1 MSLKIETVSVEL
13 LRAGPRHNQLVSPLT
28 QYLAV
33 CGNAPAGRVS
43 LRYEHGEIERLL
55 QELRY
60 RVEDPDDARRAY
72 KVLDQLGHDVAELL
86 AAVPGLSGAL
96 EGHVGGESTLRHLRI
111 VMSASELALLPFEA
125 SKLPVGEAAGSAWLA
140 QRPRS
145 PVCITRHIRSVAER
159 GNTWPSRPRL
169 LFISGPR
176 TPHEEHEKALREAL
190 APWRDGSGSV
200 DEWLTVLRDAEIDGI
215 CREVKRGAT
224 DGHGP
229 YTHIHLLAHGAP
241 FDPYDRHSP
250 VGIELLGEIVSGKQL
265 ATALCLMDGAGVRY
279 PSVVTLATCDS
290 GAVLD
295 VRTVDASIAH
305 DLHDQGI
312 TLVVASQF
320 PLTVEGSIPL
330 VSGLYPLLLK
340 GEHPLVA
347 LYSVR
352 SQMHSLLAHRNH
364 DWAAIVAYEALPPD
378 LDSQL
383 DVLRYWQA
391 RRAQC
396 GALKR
401 FEALGEHASQGGT
414 TTAADWHERLREVE
428 SASKDLPYEGSYKLE
443 CDGLRA
449 AAEKRIA
456 LALLAGAFGSAPVGA
471 LSDRISDRL
480 VQSRDMYW
488 RATQAFL
495 GSWQEPGRKKANLH
509 WLLGQVL
516 ALDAILGRP
525 LDPGHL
531 ALARMAAETDLQSPH
546 VDDRAWARVSLSEQA
561 LLQLGTR
568 SIDADVRKRLVDT
581 CLEQARLILEL
592 CGPLSEQAVSTAR
605 QFRRYVDDLGAED
618 RREVL
623 NRFLG
628 RFPVDWL
635 IEGGLIATAH
645 EALVILGEGIR
656 RPAAGAVRPP
666 VPTRLP
672 SPAPEVPLS
681 GGAEPRPNTL
691 VPVRR
696 NSESTIRMSIEMLS
710 AANGDCLWLEYG
722 DPCRPHRV
730 LIDCGAKDTARLLAP
745 RIAALQSEKGR
756 RPFELF
762 VLTHVDADHI
772 SGALPLFEEPG
783 ASAWFDDVW
792 FNGTPQMQRFLSVQ
806 QGDDFSKR
814 LARADDPFPWNQ
826 AFDVEGTGTRPPVVI
841 RRSEPRSVM
850 LPGGLRLTLLS
861 PTEQELMTM
870 ARKWRAALKELEP
883 HETLGRAAAPLPD
896 PETCD
901 LMRIA
906 REPVRRDPSAANGSS
921 IALLAEFDGYSV
933 LLTGDAYAE
942 VLTASIRSLLDAR
955 GRGEARLPLS
965 AFKLS
970 HHGSAHATTSELLG
984 VIDCQN
990 YLVSTN
996 STIFQ
1001 HPDVAALARVV
1012 LEGGQ
1017 AERRPILHFNHRSER
1032 TSFWG
1037 SRALQ
1042 RRYDFQSVFPAD
1054 GQSGLAFRLPLPNG
1068 RL

>member
-1 MSLKIETVSVEL
+1 MSLHIETVSVEL

-60 RVEDPDDARRAY
+60 RVEDPDDARRAG

-96 EGHVGGESTLRHLRI
+96 DGHVGGESILRHLRI

-159 GNTWPSRPRL
+159 GNTWPARPRL

-176 TPHEEHEKALREAL
+176 TPHNEHEQALRTAV

-200 DEWLTVLRDAEIDGI
+200 DKWLTVMRDADIDQI
-215 CREVKRGAT
+215 CREVHRGAA

-229 YTHIHLLAHGAP
+229 YTHVHVLAHGAP
-241 FDPYDRHSP
+241 FDPYDRYSP
-250 VGIELLGEIVSGKQL
+250 VGIELRGEIVSGKQL
-265 ATALCLMDGAGVRY
+265 ATALCLMDGAGIRH

-320 PLTVEGSIPL
+320 PLTVEGSVPL
-330 VSGLYPLLLK
+330 VAGLYPLLLK
-340 GEHPLVA
+340 GEHPLLA
-347 LYSVR
+347 LYVVR
-352 SQMHSLLAHRNH
+352 SQLHSLLAHRNH
-364 DWAAIVAYEALPPD
+364 DWAAVVAYEALPPD
-378 LDSQL
+378 LESQL
-383 DVLRYWQA
+383 DDLRYWQA
-391 RRAQC
+391 RRAQK
-396 GALKR
+396 GALER
-401 FEALGEHASQGGT
+401 LEALAEQAEQGEAT
-414 TTAADWHERLREVE
+414 TEADWTEYLHQVDG
-428 SASKDLPYEGSYKLE
+428 ASDDLPHAGAYKLE
-443 CDGLRA
+443 CEGLRA
-449 AAEKRIA
+449 AAEKRVA
-456 LALLAGAFGSAPVGA
+456 LALLAGAVGNAPIGK
-471 LSDRISDRL
+471 LSDQIRDRL
-480 VQSRDMYW
+480 VRSRGIYW

-516 ALDAILGRP
+516 SLDAVLGRP
-525 LDPGHL
+525 LDAGQL
-531 ALARMAAETDLQSPH
+531 ALARMAAETDLQSPN

-568 SIDADVRKRLVDT
+568 SASDEERRQLVET
-581 CLEQARLILEL
+581 SLGHARQILDL
-592 CGPLSEQAVSTAR
+592 CGPLSEPVTSTTR
-605 QFRRYVDDLGAED
+605 QFRRYVDDLGAEG
-618 RREVL
+618 RREALERLLGHFPENWLGEHGLVATAREVL
-623 NRFLG
+623 K
-628 RFPVDWL
+628 
-635 IEGGLIATAH
+635 
-645 EALVILGEGIR
+645 ILGDGASDR
-656 RPAAGAVRPP
+656 RRDAVRPP
-666 VPTRLP
+666 LAARRPPDPPEEPPDAGTESRQAVLSPTRMERP
-672 SPAPEVPLS
+672 SASV
-681 GGAEPRPNTL
+681 
-691 VPVRR
+691 
-696 NSESTIRMSIEMLS
+696 MSIEMLS

-722 DPCRPHRV
+722 DPGRPYRV
-730 LIDCGAKDTARLLAP
+730 LIDCGAKGTAQQLAP
-745 RIAALQSEKGR
+745 RIRALQAAEGR

-772 SGALPLFEEPG
+772 NGALPLFDEPG

-792 FNGTPQMQRFLSVQ
+792 FNGTPQMQSFLSVQ
-806 QGDDFSKR
+806 QGDEFSRR
-814 LARADDPFPWNQ
+814 LALSNDPFPWNR
-826 AFDVEGTGTRPPVVI
+826 AFSVDGSSTPPPVVV
-841 RRSEPRSVM
+841 RPSEPRTVQ

-861 PTEQELMTM
+861 PTERELMTM

-883 HETLGRAAAPLPD
+883 PATLGRAAAPLPD

-901 LMRIA
+901 LQRIA

-921 IALLAEFDGYSV
+921 IALLAEFDGHSV
-933 LLTGDAYAE
+933 LLTGDAHAE
-942 VLTASIRSLLDAR
+942 VLTASVRALLAAR
-955 GRGEARLPLS
+955 GRGETRLPLS

-970 HHGSAHATTSELLG
+970 HHGSAHATTSELLS
-984 VIDCQN
+984 VISCQN

-1001 HPDVAALARVV
+1001 HPDLAALARVV
-1012 LEGGQ
+1012 VEGGP
-1017 AERRPILHFNHRSER
+1017 APTLHFNHRSDR
-1032 TSFWG
+1032 TGFWG
-1037 SRALQ
+1037 NGTLQ
-1042 RRYDFQSVFPAD
+1042 RRYDFQAVFPAD
-1054 GQSGLAFRLPLPNG
+1054 GQSGLVVNLALPAQG
-1068 RL
+1068 R

>member
-1 MSLKIETVSVEL
+1 MSLHIETVSVEL

-60 RVEDPDDARRAY
+60 RVEDPDDARRAG

-96 EGHVGGESTLRHLRI
+96 DGHIGGESTLRHLRI

-140 QRPRS
+140 QRPRA

-159 GNTWPSRPRL
+159 GNTWPVRPRL

-190 APWRDGSGSV
+190 APWRDGAGSV
-200 DEWLTVLRDAEIDGI
+200 GQWLTVMPNANIDSI
-215 CREVKRGAT
+215 CREIRRGAA
-224 DGHGP
+224 DEHGP
-229 YTHIHLLAHGAP
+229 YTHIHLLAHGTP

-265 ATALCLMDGAGVRY
+265 ATALCLMDGSGIRH

-330 VSGLYPLLLK
+330 VAGLYPLLLK
-340 GEHPLVA
+340 GEHPLIA
-347 LYSVR
+347 LYAVR

-364 DWAAIVAYEALPPD
+364 DWAAVVAYEALPPD
-378 LDSQL
+378 LESQL
-383 DVLRYWQA
+383 DDLRYWQA
-391 RRAQC
+391 RRAQE
-396 GALKR
+396 GALER
-401 FEALGEHASQGGT
+401 LEALVKQAARGDAPTETDWTEHLRQ
-414 TTAADWHERLREVE
+414 AD
-428 SASKDLPYEGSYKLE
+428 SASKDLPHEGAYFLE
-443 CDGLRA
+443 CEGLRA
-449 AAEKRIA
+449 AAEKRVA
-456 LALLAGAFGSAPVGA
+456 LALLAGAVGNA
-471 LSDRISDRL
+471 AIGKLSHQIRDRL
-480 VQSRDMYW
+480 VRSRGIYW

-509 WLLGQVL
+509 WPLGQVL

-525 LDPGHL
+525 LDPGQL
-531 ALARMAAETDLQSPH
+531 TLARMAAETDLHSPQI
-546 VDDRAWARVSLSEQA
+546 DDRAWARVSLSEQA
-561 LLQLGTR
+561 LLQLGTQ
-568 SIDADVRKRLVDT
+568 STDTDAQKQLANT
-581 CLEQARLILEL
+581 CLEHARQILDL
-592 CGPLSEQAVSTAR
+592 CGPLSEQATSTIR
-605 QFRRYVDDLGAED
+605 QFRRYVEDLGAED
-618 RREVL
+618 RREAL
-623 NRFLG
+623 KLLLG
-628 RFPVDWL
+628 HFPEQWL
-635 IEGGLIATAH
+635 GAQGLVATARQV
-645 EALVILGEGIR
+645 LVILEDGSRSTGAEAGQA
-656 RPAAGAVRPP
+656 PVAAKRS
-666 VPTRLP
+666 T
-672 SPAPEVPLS
+672 PAPEVPPEANPKAQPAVLS
-681 GGAEPRPNTL
+681 PS
-691 VPVRR
+691 RR
-696 NSESTIRMSIEMLS
+696 GSASACALSIEMLS

-722 DPCRPHRV
+722 DPGRPYRV
-730 LIDCGAKDTARLLAP
+730 LVDCGAESTAKQVAA
-745 RIAALQSEKGR
+745 RIAALETAEGR

-772 SGALPLFEEPG
+772 SGALKLFEEPG
-783 ASAWFDDVW
+783 ASTWFEDVW

-806 QGDDFSKR
+806 QGDEFSRR
-814 LARADDPFPWNQ
+814 LARAEDPFPWNRTFE
-826 AFDVEGTGTRPPVVI
+826 AAGSGPPPPVVI
-841 RRSEPRSVM
+841 RPSEPRTVQ

-861 PTEQELMTM
+861 PTERELMTM
-870 ARKWRAALKELEP
+870 ARKWRSALKELEP
-883 HETLGRAAAPLPD
+883 PATLGPATAPLPD

-901 LMRIA
+901 LQRIA

-921 IALLAEFDGYSV
+921 IALLAEFEGHSV
-933 LLTGDAYAE
+933 LLTGDAHAE
-942 VLTASIRSLLDAR
+942 VLTASIRALLVAR
-955 GRGEARLPLS
+955 GRGETRLPLS

-984 VIDCQN
+984 LIDCQN

-1012 LEGGQ
+1012 LEGAQ
-1017 AERRPILHFNHRSER
+1017 AQRRPVLHFNHRSER
-1032 TSFWG
+1032 TGFWG
-1037 SRALQ
+1037 SEALR
-1042 RRYDFQSVFPAD
+1042 RRYDFNAVFPEE
-1054 GQSGLAFRLPLPNG
+1054 GQSGLVLRLP
-1068 RL
+1068 